1 MGNPDLEPTAKWI
14 KSFFRLL
21 VRERPGIIGERLAV
35 QTLSQYA
42 ISLGTVL
49 SRTRKSQLPWLT
61 NEQVTSVSNPSLISP
76 TYTRSDAH

>member
-21 VRERPGIIGERLAV
+21 VRERPGTIGERLAV

-49 SRTRKSQLPWLT
+49 SMTRKSQLPWLT
-61 NEQVTSVSNPSLISP
+61 NE
-76 TYTRSDAH
+76 